1 MKSPGKDILFAA
13 VICGC
18 SLLSLGQ
25 EMVPVHGHQLF
36 LICEGPSAGPTVIL
50 MAGGGGTMKIWD
62 KVQPQVATFARVCSY
77 DRAGLG
83 ESSAIK
89 EPQSAAEIAD
99 DLAVLLETA
108 HVPTPYILVG
118 HSIGG
123 IYVREYDK
131 QEDSKVSAMVLIDSS
146 HEEQIWRFAKTMP
159 EALSEYPQW
168 RDTKAMSAQGFL
180 PPDEHLDWHFSKP
193 LIVLE
198 KGIPP
203 EPVWHEM
210 QEDLAKRSPE
220 GKLVIATHS
229 RHYIQKDD
237 PEMVI
242 GSIRTVLAQSVHK
255 QPMDKKDLVR

>member
-1 MKSPGKDILFAA
+1 MKSPGKDILVAA
-13 VICGC
+13 AICGC

-25 EMVPVHGHQLF
+25 ELVPVHGHQLF
-36 LICEGPSAGPTVIL
+36 LSCEGPSAGPTVIL

-83 ESSAIK
+83 ESSTIK

-99 DLAVLLETA
+99 DLAALLETA
-108 HVPTPYILVG
+108 HVPTPYILVV

-123 IYVREYDK
+123 LYVRKYDK

-146 HEEQIWRFAKTMP
+146 HEEQIWRFAKAMP

-168 RDTKAMSAQGFL
+168 RNTKVMSAQGFL

-210 QEDLAKRSPE
+210 QEDLARRSPE

-229 RHYIQKDD
+229 KHYIQKDD
-237 PEMVI
+237 PELVI
-242 GSIRTVLAQSVHK
+242 ESIRTVLAQSVHK
-255 QPMDKKDLVR
+255 QPTDKSH

>member
-1 MKSPGKDILFAA
+1 MKSPRKDFLFAV

-18 SLLSLGQ
+18 SLTSLGQ
-25 EMVPVHGHQLF
+25 GLVSVHGHQLF
-36 LICEGPSAGPTVIL
+36 LTCEGPSAGPTVIL
-50 MAGGGGTMKIWD
+50 MAGGGGTTKIWD
-62 KVQPQVATFARVCSY
+62 KVQSQVATFVRVCSY

-83 ESSAIK
+83 ESRAIK

-99 DLAVLLETA
+99 DLAALLETV

-123 IYVREYDK
+123 LYVRKYDE

-168 RDTKAMSAQGFL
+168 RNTKVMSAQGFL
-180 PPDEHLDWHFSKP
+180 PPDVHLDWHFSKP

-210 QEDLAKRSPE
+210 QEDLAQRSPE
-220 GKLVIATHS
+220 GKLVIATQS

-237 PEMVI
+237 PELVI
-242 GSIRTVLAQSVHK
+242 ESIRTVLTQSK
-255 QPMDKKDLVR
+255 AALDK